1 MAVTAESFRESF
13 PAFGDQVA
21 YPGPEIDFWL
31 GLGLKLM
38 DPARWGDVIDYGLQ
52 LFVAHNLAL
61 EAMTANASGGGQA
74 PGQVSGPVT
83 SASVD
88 KVSYSRDPSSAM
100 DPKNGHWNLTTYGLR
115 YIRLVMMMGA
125 GPVQV
130 GAPFGPGTPGLGQE
144 SGGAWPGPYTPY
156 G

>member
-1 MAVTAESFRESF
+1 MAFTIADFRAAF
-13 PAFGDQVA
+13 PAFGDPLA
-21 YPGPEIDFWL
+21 YPDPSVQFWADL
-31 GLGLKLM
+31 GYKLH
-38 DPARWGDVIDYGLQ
+38 DAYRWGDVLDAGVE

-61 EAMTANASGGGQA
+61 EAGASGAGSGGGGT
-74 PGQVSGPVT
+74 PGAVVGPVT

-88 KVSYSRDPSSAM
+88 KVSYSRDPGAAM

-115 YIRLVMMMGA
+115 WLYLMRMAGA

-130 GAPFGPGTPGLGQE
+130 GVPLGATNYQGGLG
-144 SGGAWPGPYTPY
+144 WPGVIPPLA